1 MKKIVNY
8 KEQSSLINAIIFLVL
23 GIILFTNPGGIVKF
37 ISYFIG
43 SVLIISGI
51 FNILSY
57 NKILKKLNIEQKS
70 KLITG
75 IVLIILGLISILFSS
90 FIEGTVRL
98 ICGCFI
104 LYSGIIR
111 LISTL
116 NNKDD
121 KISFIVSLCISILMI
136 LCGFYVVLKTN
147 LVFKFIG
154 LFIVI
159 YAVMEITSYIFNSLI
174 TKK

>member
-8 KEQSSLINAIIFLVL
+8 KEQNSLINAIIFLVL
-23 GIILFTNPGGIVKF
+23 GIILFTNPGRIVKF

-43 SVLIISGI
+43 GILIIIGI

-57 NKILKKLNIEQKS
+57 NKTLKKLNIEQKS

-75 IVLIILGLISILFSS
+75 IILITMGLISILFSS
-90 FIEGTVRL
+90 LIEGTVRL

-104 LYSGIIR
+104 LYNGIIR
-111 LISTL
+111 LINTL
-116 NNKDD
+116 NNKSD
-121 KISFIVSLCISILMI
+121 KIAFIVSLCIAILMI
-136 LCGFYVVLKTN
+136 LCGFYVVFTAN

-154 LFIVI
+154 LFVVI
-159 YAVMEITSYIFNSLI
+159 YAAMEITGYIFNSL
-174 TKK
+174 KRKN